1 MNTFKD
7 LGLEKNCVNKEVF
20 TKICTEN
27 IMFIAFRL
35 KTFPS
40 KSGLRF

>member
-7 LGLEKNCVNKEVF
+7 LGLEKNCINKEVF
-20 TKICTEN
+20 TKKCTEN
-27 IMFIAFRL
+27 MFIAFRL